1 VHVEEYAYFVYSF
14 AKRWFG
20 NMDNMMS
27 NCDVTNSSHQIQMTT
42 MHMPLNETCPM
53 KLFWVCHWL
62 WKYFRWFL

>member
-53 KLFWVCHWL
+53 KLF
-62 WKYFRWFL
+62 